1 MLSTTAFAREHPWI
15 VNGLWLSLVV
25 LLGGIVTIFA
35 MCCLAMVCSHPLVFL
50 VFCVL
55 GFHVACWLDEPN
67 QKPFAKLVATFSIL
81 FNSELD
87 PWRTSRSED
96 KPKGGCGLKLVSQIV
111 RIARP
116 SVIVEPWCSGL
127 HSSSSPGFSP
137 SVYRNNSPG
146 LASRCH
152 WTPRSTGTSCSQPL
166 GPSYTSTPSRI
177 PAIFQAG
184 ASLGALQSSVHPPR
198 SAPAAHN
205 PPRYE
210 AQQRNLQSSIAIL
223 AGLQPD
229 LSHSSPPPS
238 PPGPAPTQPLPTAPT
253 YGSIHSGLPHAPSLR
268 LEDLTMA
275 PRLNPTPEHLKWR
288 ASAGI
293 NWSDTPRQP
302 SLQSSSRSEYVHGP
316 RVSVGEMMRLRL
328 DFNDLTMSSVRH
340 RDVDMRGPGMGDMDT
355 DKPRPEDV
363 EMVLS
368 VVSDDVKMSSPL
380 VSEDV
385 EMDSAELLMDWDQPL
400 FGY

>member
-1 MLSTTAFAREHPWI
+1 MNSRKYANTT
-15 VNGLWLSLVV
+15 
-25 LLGGIVTIFA
+25 
-35 MCCLAMVCSHPLVFL
+35 
-50 VFCVL
+50 
-55 GFHVACWLDEPN
+55 N
-67 QKPFAKLVATFSIL
+67 QPFAKLVDNLSIL

-87 PWRTSRSED
+87 PWRTSRPED
-96 KPKGGCGLKLVSQIV
+96 KPKGDCGLKLVSQTV

-116 SVIVEPWCSGL
+116 SLIVEPRYSGL
-127 HSSSSPGFSP
+127 HTSSSTHFSP

-146 LASRCH
+146 LASKC
-152 WTPRSTGTSCSQPL
+152 RSTPHSTGASCSQPL
-166 GPSYTSTPSRI
+166 GPSYPSTPSRV
-177 PAIFQAG
+177 PAIFQAE
-184 ASLGALQSSVHPPR
+184 ATLGALQSPVHPPR

-205 PPRYE
+205 PPGYE
-210 AQQRNLQSSIAIL
+210 AQQRSLQSSIAIL

-229 LSHSSPPPS
+229 LSHSSPSPS
-238 PPGPAPTQPLPTAPT
+238 PLGPAPTQPLSTAPT

-275 PRLNPTPEHLKWR
+275 PRLSPTPEHLKWR

-293 NWSDTPRQP
+293 NWSDKPRQP
-302 SLQSSSRSEYVHGP
+302 SLQSSRSEYVHGP
-316 RVSVGEMMRLRL
+316 RVSVGEMTRLRL

-355 DKPRPEDV
+355 DKPWPEDV
-363 EMVLS
+363 EMVLP